1 MTELIGYIGA
11 FLTTIS
17 FLPQAIQ
24 TIKTRDTSGISLAMY
39 AMFVVGV
46 VFWLL
51 YGIFLNNITII
62 IANIVTLTLSGIVLV
77 IKIQNCRKR

>member
-1 MTELIGYIGA
+1 MTELAGYIGA

-46 VFWLL
+46 VFWLI
-51 YGIFLNNITII
+51 YGILLNNITII
-62 IANIVTLTLSGIVLV
+62 VANIVTLSLAGIVLV
-77 IKIQNCRKR
+77 IKMQNCRKK